1 MPAPDGAGGDPGQRQ
16 RTVLAVRKA
25 PTDGHDARIVR
36 VVEQRVDVRRR
47 THTMRPGAEAHE
59 QPAAD
64 LDVRAPHPTGD
75 DRPRNGGGLHGVQAR
90 QRLAGQP
97 RHLDRRERGVG
108 GRVPAARL
116 RQILQRV
123 RQPRPAGV
131 APPVRRAIE
140 CLDGGLPTRRDAGL
154 GDEDHRTLYLLGR
167 IGVDRQGGPELDRA
181 RAQLPGQLAER
192 QDGEHRVFARRCRCA
207 GAARVRE
214 IVGNEEAHDHVV
226 VVHVRSGLGR
236 APKRERD
243 TAIGAISRPRE
254 HRLAHPCLERGVGD
268 GSWVP
273 DLREGR
279 RPAGARALVHEHRA
293 HDVPAQAHRRTRA
306 APVLDPNVRG
316 ERGRGV
322 ATGDDHGAR
331 LVLADREGLRDLGLA
346 LRSLDDAA
354 IG

>member
-1 MPAPDGAGGDPGQRQ
+1 MGS
-16 RTVLAVRKA
+16 
-25 PTDGHDARIVR
+25 
-36 VVEQRVDVRRR
+36 
-47 THTMRPGAEAHE
+47 
-59 QPAAD
+59 AAAC
-64 LDVRAPHPTGD
+64 LR
-75 DRPRNGGGLHGVQAR
+75 
-90 QRLAGQP
+90 
-97 RHLDRRERGVG
+97 
-108 GRVPAARL
+108 ARL

-140 CLDGGLPTRRDAGL
+140 RLDRRLPTRRDAGL
-154 GDEDHRTLYLLGR
+154 GDEDHRTLHLLRR

-214 IVGNEEAHDHVV
+214 IVGNEKAHDHVV

-243 TAIGAISRPRE
+243 TAIGAIARPRE

-273 DLREGR
+273 DFREGR

-346 LRSLDDAA
+346 LGALDQPAIGEHREVVGREGQQIVAWHDQRTFPATHPPARRASSRRHARRAGDAA
-354 IG
+354 GERAVVAGSARSSSAARPSTVMPLLDSASTCRATSAPLRRSR